1 MEAGLEPAPFRS
13 RAGRSS
19 TDLLHAARRI
29 IATRDRGLPSNC
41 SITACSGPRP
51 RGRSISARFLTAQMP
66 RGAPP
71 TPGLGTG
78 LAGLTSL
85 SARGTGSVTPAIASC
100 HHATATRPRGRG
112 WGRAVVVGMGDDAR
126 HRRHRQPP
134 RGGSV
139 RACVSLPS
147 ASGQSDVSHRPG
159 PPRPGIPPPGER
171 RVGCRLARPS
181 PSLRLGR
188 AGRLT
193 SGTPYAARPKRR
205 RAILAPVKATDLAA
219 VISAIGGVGG
229 VVVAAIAII
238 VSARPTKN
246 SVEAQER
253 TTEAALSAQHDIAA
267 DERLWQRRA
276 DVYIQLLAWAELIRQ
291 QSTLTQRDPS
301 AQISSRTSRNA
312 ASAAPSAS

>member
-126 HRRHRQPP
+126 HQRHRQSPR
-134 RGGSV
+134 RGGV

-159 PPRPGIPPPGER
+159 PPRPGIPPPGGTPGGA
-171 RVGCRLARPS
+171 VPPG
-181 PSLRLGR
+181 PSLPVLASGAGR
-188 AGRLT
+188 ATYVR
-193 SGTPYAARPKRR
+193 Y
-205 RAILAPVKATDLAA
+205 PVCR
-219 VISAIGGVGG
+219 SA
-229 VVVAAIAII
+229 
-238 VSARPTKN
+238 
-246 SVEAQER
+246 
-253 TTEAALSAQHDIAA
+253 
-267 DERLWQRRA
+267 
-276 DVYIQLLAWAELIRQ
+276 
-291 QSTLTQRDPS
+291 
-301 AQISSRTSRNA
+301 
-312 ASAAPSAS
+312 